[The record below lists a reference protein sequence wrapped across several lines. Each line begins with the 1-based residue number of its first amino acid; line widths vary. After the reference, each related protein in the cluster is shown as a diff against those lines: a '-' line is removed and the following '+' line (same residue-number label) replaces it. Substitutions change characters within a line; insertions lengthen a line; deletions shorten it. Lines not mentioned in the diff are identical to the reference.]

1 MLDIEEYTEVEK
13 EQLAQRDYWKECAN
27 NRTPV
32 ELVDSYYMIG
42 YGYHLNHKVNVSMIV
57 DLDKL
62 GKWCY
67 TDLGWYEINQ
77 LRACNE

>member
-1 MLDIEEYTEVEK
+1 
-13 EQLAQRDYWKECAN
+13 
-27 NRTPV
+27 
-32 ELVDSYYMIG
+32 MIG
-42 YGYHLNHKVNVSMIV
+42 YGYYLNHKVNVSMIV

-77 LRACNE
+77 LRACHE